1 MTARSSSLE
10 RLVRRLWPLQAAGET
25 TGSHHAGIKER
36 HGSQRRPKAPLGPDG
51 ENRERRKP
59 RWGRTE
65 RTGKDRNAGWGKDMG
80 KTGD

>member
-1 MTARSSSLE
+1 MTDRSSSLE
-10 RLVRRLWPLQAAGET
+10 RLVRRLWPLQAADET
-25 TGSHHAGIKER
+25 TGSHKLES
-36 HGSQRRPKAPLGPDG
+36 GSGMELRGGEKRRRSSGWSG
-51 ENRERRKP
+51 ERRKP